1 MLKALGS
8 FSSKFVKHLS
18 LPTSNVM
25 LQASGFSTW
34 KNLTS
39 VAFKQYGNGRF
50 LSVAQPTSVK
60 PLLAVDN
67 QNVNQTRTVTKFS
80 LKTGKKKS
88 VATVLRRFFRLH
100 NGIWIRRRAGCH
112 KRMHKRTPDE
122 KYNLRQHVV
131 CTQSQCLMLDKMIT
145 DHWKKRKYY
154 IDDPFEPYHDRNN
167 LDYVYPYRK
176 R

>member
-1 MLKALGS
+1 MLKALGL
-8 FSSKFVKHLS
+8 FSSNLAKHLS
-18 LPTSNVM
+18 LPTSNAT
-25 LQASGFSTW
+25 LQAFNFSTW
-34 KNLTS
+34 KSLTS
-39 VAFKQYGNGRF
+39 VAFKQYGNGQF
-50 LSVAQPTSVK
+50 LSAAQSTSVK

-67 QNVNQTRTVTKFS
+67 QNVSQTRTVTKFS

-88 VATVLRRFFRLH
+88 VPTVLRRFFRLH

-112 KRMHKRTPDE
+112 KRLHKRTGEE

-131 CTQSQCLMLDKMIT
+131 CTQTQCLMLDKMIT
-145 DHWKKRKYY
+145 DHWKKRKYF

>member
-1 MLKALGS
+1 MLKVLGS
-8 FSSKFVKHLS
+8 FSSKFVKHLIPS
-18 LPTSNVM
+18 TVDVAVKSYN
-25 LQASGFSTW
+25 FSAW

-39 VAFKQYGNGRF
+39 TAFKQFGNGQF
-50 LSVAQPTSVK
+50 LYAAQSATVK
-60 PLLAVDN
+60 PLLTVDN

-88 VATVLRRFFRLH
+88 VETVLRRFFRLH

-112 KRMHKRTPDE
+112 KRLHKRNSKD

-131 CTQSQCLMLDKMIT
+131 CTQTQCLMLDKMTT
-145 DHWKKRKYY
+145 DFWKKRKYF

-167 LDYVYPYRK
+167 LDYVYPHKQR
-176 R
+176 